1 MADSEL
7 EAIRAR
13 RMAEIQQ
20 SQQSSFG
27 ANPQDDSTEENAA
40 KREQEN
46 ARNSILTQLLDN
58 SARERLGRIAI
69 VNAGKARSV
78 EDLIIRMGQVGQLK
92 KRITEDDLKEL
103 LEEINKQ
110 HSAET
115 KVVVNRRSYGYSDDE
130 DDEEYDF

>member
-13 RMAEIQQ
+13 RAAEIQ
-20 SQQSSFG
+20 SQQGEFG
-27 ANPQDDSTEENAA
+27 ANPQDDSAENAA

-46 ARNSILTQLLDN
+46 ARNNMLTQLLDN

-115 KVVVNRRSYGYSDDE
+115 KIVVNRKSYGYSDDE
-130 DDEEYDF
+130 EEEEYDF